1 MFHAKQLFFLF
12 IKTEYYFYKN
22 VSRET
27 SYNLKKI
34 KIIIEITIE
43 IIVANITVE
52 IIREIVVGITLTVKE
67 IVETKTLE
75 K

>member
-1 MFHAKQLFFLF
+1 MHNIILQ
-12 IKTEYYFYKN
+12 N

-43 IIVANITVE
+43 IIIANITVE

-67 IVETKTLE
+67 
-75 K
+75 